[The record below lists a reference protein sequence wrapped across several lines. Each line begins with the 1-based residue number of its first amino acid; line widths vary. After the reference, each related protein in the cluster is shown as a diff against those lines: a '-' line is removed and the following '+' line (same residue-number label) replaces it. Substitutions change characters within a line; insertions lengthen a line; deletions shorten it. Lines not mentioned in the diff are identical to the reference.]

1 MNMMLKVAACALGV
15 VALTGAAAWAVSP
28 AAISQTSIVGMKLG
42 MSASAVKTAVG
53 GPAQNGRGT
62 FDNPGAPDTYARVFF
77 PKRKVAAYFEDGSDK
92 AIIVTT
98 WNKAY
103 RTAAG
108 VGPCSTL
115 AQVKAAYRST
125 LKPSKNNI
133 SPEGA
138 VFGYRVGKNLL
149 FAFDARPPTPSP
161 TVTAVG
167 LYNGGAPVKDN
178 TLGFAGFVTLSEP
191 NC

>member
-1 MNMMLKVAACALGV
+1 MNRMLMVAACALGV
-15 VALTGAAAWAVSP
+15 VAVAGAAWAVSP
-28 AAISQTSIVGMKLG
+28 APISQASIAGMKLG
-42 MSASAVKTAVG
+42 MSASSIRKAVG
-53 GPAQNGRGT
+53 GQAQSGRGT

-77 PKRKVAAYFEDGSDK
+77 PKRKVAAYFEDGTDE

-98 WNKAY
+98 WNKAF

-125 LKPSKNNI
+125 LKPLPPTPDGGI
-133 SPEGA
+133 Y
-138 VFGYRVGKNLL
+138 GYRVGKNLL
-149 FAFDARPPTPSP
+149 FGFDGRPPTPSH

-167 LYNGGAPVKDN
+167 LYDGSAPTKDN

>member
-1 MNMMLKVAACALGV
+1 MKRTLLLATCTLGV

-28 AAISQTSIVGMKLG
+28 AAISQTSIGGVKLG

-53 GPAQNGRGT
+53 GHAQDGRGT
-62 FDNPGAPDTYARVFF
+62 FDNPGQPDTYARVFS
-77 PKRKVAAYFEDGSDK
+77 PKRKVAAYFEDGADK

-125 LKPSKNNI
+125 LKPSKHNMAPDGTI
-133 SPEGA
+133 Y
-138 VFGYRVGKNLL
+138 GYVVGKNLL
-149 FAFDARPPTPSP
+149 FGFDGRPPNPSP

-167 LYNGGAPVKDN
+167 LYNGSAPIKDN

>member
-1 MNMMLKVAACALGV
+1 MNMLVKAAACALGAG
-15 VALTGAAAWAVSP
+15 ALTGAAAWAVSP
-28 AAISQTSIVGMKLG
+28 AAISQTSIAGVKLG

-53 GPAQNGRGT
+53 GQAQDGRGT
-62 FDNPGAPDTYARVFF
+62 FDNPGQPDNYARVFS

-103 RTAAG
+103 KTAAG

-125 LKPSKNNI
+125 LKPSKHNM
-133 SPEGA
+133 SPDGKIY
-138 VFGYRVGKNLL
+138 GYVVGKNLL
-149 FAFDARPPTPSP
+149 FGFDGREPSP

-167 LYNGGAPVKDN
+167 LYNGGAPIKDN

>member
-1 MNMMLKVAACALGV
+1 MKRIITTAACSLGV
-15 VALTGAAAWAVSP
+15 LALTGAVAWAVSLAP
-28 AAISQTSIVGMKLG
+28 ISQVSIAGAKLG
-42 MSASAVKTAVG
+42 MSAAAVKTAVG
-53 GPAQNGRGT
+53 GSVQKGRGT
-62 FDNPGAPDTYARVFF
+62 VDNPGQPEDYARLAF
-77 PKRKVAAYFEDGSDK
+77 PKRKVAAYFLDGTDK

-115 AQVKAAYRST
+115 AQVKAVYRSA
-125 LKPSKNNI
+125 LKPSKHAIVN
-133 SPEGA
+133 GV
-138 VFGYRVGKNLL
+138 VFGYRVGKNLF

-167 LYNGGAPVKDN
+167 LYNGNAPSAAN
-178 TLGFAGFVTLSEP
+178 SEGLAGFVTQSET

>member
-1 MNMMLKVAACALGV
+1 MKRIVATAACTLGAI
-15 VALTGAAAWAVSP
+15 ALTGAGAWAVSP
-28 AAISQTSIVGMKLG
+28 APISQVSIAGAKLG
-42 MSASAVKTAVG
+42 MSAAAVKTAVG
-53 GPAQNGRGT
+53 GSVQKGRGT
-62 FDNPGAPDTYARVFF
+62 VDNPGQPDSYARLAFS
-77 PKRKVAAYFEDGSDK
+77 KRKVAAYFEDGADK

-115 AQVKAAYRST
+115 AQVKAAYRSA
-125 LKPSKNNI
+125 LKPSKHATLP
-133 SPEGA
+133 SGL
-138 VFGYRVGKNLL
+138 VTGYRVGKNLF
-149 FAFDARPPTPSP
+149 FAFDGAPTPSP

-167 LYNGGAPVKDN
+167 LYNGNAPSAAN
-178 TLGFAGFVTLSEP
+178 SEGFAGFVTQSET